1 MKASPIRALV
11 LVGTLC
17 VSAPALA
24 ESVFVQLKGHEE
36 VPSISTG
43 ARGSFRAEVN
53 SAAGT
58 IAYQLSYSGLQGD
71 VRQARRHRAFRQVS
85 SPNWSA
91 PSVPAWLTSTC
102 IPRPSRAARSAAS
115 STPGATCSGSDAR
128 LGGAAATHERAPCAP
143 RSAAARMGI
152 SRGEPLQPFGATA
165 FCATAGFLSS
175 FSAAAIG
182 ASPSST
188 SPALAPGRSSSSPR
202 RWPRRLASV

>member
-36 VPSISTG
+36 V
-43 ARGSFRAEVN
+43 
-53 SAAGT
+53 
-58 IAYQLSYSGLQGD
+58 
-71 VRQARRHRAFRQVS
+71 RAFRQVS